1 MKLLRTFTIP
11 IALIV
16 ALILALS
23 NQGLVAMIIAF
34 ALLGGALLIALAS
47 GAKGLIGG
55 QSDVK
60 SIAAFAVPFV
70 VFGGSF
76 AATGTGQ
83 EAGVIT
89 LVVMMILMVV
99 GVTLTTVRGVFR

>member
-11 IALIV
+11 IALVV
-16 ALILALS
+16 ALVVALT
-23 NQGLVAMIIAF
+23 NQGLIAMIIAF

-47 GAKGLIGG
+47 GVKGLFGG
-55 QSDVK
+55 QTDVK

-76 AATGTGQ
+76 VATGTGQ

-89 LVVMMILMVV
+89 LVVMMVLMVV

>member
-1 MKLLRTFTIP
+1 MNLLRTFTIP

-23 NQGLVAMIIAF
+23 NQGLVAMILAF

-47 GAKGLIGG
+47 SAKGLIGG
-55 QSDVK
+55 QFDIK

>member
-1 MKLLRTFTIP
+1 V
-11 IALIV
+11 IAL
-16 ALILALS
+16 ALALT
-23 NQGLVAMIIAF
+23 NQGLIAMIIAF
-34 ALLGGALLIALAS
+34 ALLGGALVIALLS

-55 QSDVK
+55 QTDVK

-89 LVVMMILMVV
+89 LVVMGLLMVV

>member
-11 IALIV
+11 IALVV
-16 ALILALS
+16 ALVVALT
-23 NQGLVAMIIAF
+23 NQGLIAMIIAF

-47 GAKGLIGG
+47 GVKGLFGG
-55 QSDVK
+55 QTDVK

-76 AATGTGQ
+76 VATGTGQ

-89 LVVMMILMVV
+89 LVVMIVLMVV

>member
-1 MKLLRTFTIP
+1 
-11 IALIV
+11 
-16 ALILALS
+16 
-23 NQGLVAMIIAF
+23 
-34 ALLGGALLIALAS
+34 
-47 GAKGLIGG
+47 
-55 QSDVK
+55 VK

-76 AATGTGQ
+76 VATGTGQ

>member
-11 IALIV
+11 IALVI
-16 ALILALS
+16 ALLLALS

-34 ALLGGALLIALAS
+34 ALLGGALFIALAS
-47 GAKGLIGG
+47 GVKGLIDG
-55 QSDVK
+55 QSDIK

-76 AATGTGQ
+76 VATGTGQ

-89 LVVMMILMVV
+89 LVVMMVVMIL